1 MGTPNL
7 WLVGQKHR
15 SPDPALAFEVGG
27 RSCGAEPP
35 HRPASP
41 ALCGGTP
48 AGAGDARA
56 EGPRSAAEAG
66 GAADAPWLAPLAGFI
81 RDRVWARVWPGSP
94 TGSEQRGS
102 LSGGGRS
109 GRGISGRARS
119 QA

>member
-48 AGAGDARA
+48 RTRRRGRRTRGR
-56 EGPRSAAEAG
+56 PTLCG
-66 GAADAPWLAPLAGFI
+66 G
-81 RDRVWARVWPGSP
+81 
-94 TGSEQRGS
+94 
-102 LSGGGRS
+102 SGRRS
-109 GRGISGRARS
+109 GRTLARS
-119 QA
+119 TRRFHPGQGMGPGLAGVPHRV